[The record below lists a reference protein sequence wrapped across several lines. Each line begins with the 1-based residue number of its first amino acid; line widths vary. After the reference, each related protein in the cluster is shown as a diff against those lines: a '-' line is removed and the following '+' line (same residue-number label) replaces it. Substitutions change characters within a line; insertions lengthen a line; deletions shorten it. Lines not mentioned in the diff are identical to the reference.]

1 MRSSISC
8 TRDHIFAIFG
18 LLYYGTTMYFTSLV
32 LNTYKINGIKIND
45 APFYSLQGLLSW
57 NPVMSIDNLE
67 GNSALNKKKFMIDVL
82 QSAATKLYKY
92 YLLLNIPNS
101 SSSEW

>member
-1 MRSSISC
+1 MYK
-8 TRDHIFAIFG
+8 DHIFAIFG
-18 LLYYGTTMYFTSLV
+18 SLYYGTTMHFTSLV

-67 GNSALNKKKFMIDVL
+67 GNSALNKKKSMVDVL
-82 QSAATKLYKY
+82 QSDVTKLYKY
-92 YLLLNIPNS
+92 CLLLNFPNS
-101 SSSEW
+101 SSGGW